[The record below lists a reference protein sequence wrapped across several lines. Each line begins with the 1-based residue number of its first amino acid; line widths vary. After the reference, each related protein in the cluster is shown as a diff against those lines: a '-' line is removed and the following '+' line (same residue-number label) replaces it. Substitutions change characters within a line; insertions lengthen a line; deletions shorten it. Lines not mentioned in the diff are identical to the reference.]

1 MAIGAGTVTLADY
14 ALMSNSP
21 LIQRVAFSLIDNGSV
36 LQDIP
41 FITKKSL
48 IVNGTRF
55 EGNLPT
61 VNWAQLNAEGVTTKG
76 TPTPWQEQ
84 AYLIRNYIDVDQVLV
99 EEENAITDPR
109 AIQLAAY
116 LKAVTYDFN
125 YKFIKND
132 HITGDANSVVG
143 LKYRIANGSAGY
155 GVRSENLINGGGLDI
170 TQANAT
176 QATANKLLELLDQL
190 LWSVDNQEGTGV
202 TIYMNEVFKRRLP
215 FLARLMGTSGGFKT
229 TEDQFG
235 RTIDKY
241 KGATLRDI
249 GYKADQ
255 STRIITNTETSDGLS
270 DTTSTYTSL
279 YAVNFSDDHF
289 GGWQFGPLQAQ
300 DLGLINNGVIYRTN
314 INWVVGLA
322 NNSNRSLGRIYGLK
336 MS

>member
-1 MAIGAGTVTLADY
+1 MAIATNSVTLADY
-14 ALMSNSP
+14 ALLSNSP
-21 LIQRVAFSLIDNGSV
+21 LVQRVAFSLIENGSV

-61 VNWAQLNAEGVTTKG
+61 VNWSQINAEGVTTKG

-99 EEENAITDPR
+99 EEENAIVDPR
-109 AIQLAAY
+109 AVQLAAY

-125 YKFIKND
+125 HKIIKND
-132 HITGDANSVVG
+132 HVTGDANAPVG
-143 LKYRIANGSAGY
+143 LRFRIDNGSTF
-155 GVRSENLINGGGLDI
+155 GVRSENKINGGGLDL

-176 QATANKLLELLDQL
+176 QATANKLIEFFDQL
-190 LWSVDNQEGTGV
+190 LWSVDSSEGDGV
-202 TIYMNEVFKRRLP
+202 VVYMNEVFKRRFA
-215 FLARLMGTSGGFKT
+215 FLLRLMGTSGGFSIT
-229 TEDQFG
+229 QDQFG
-235 RTIDKY
+235 RSVERY
-241 KGATLRDI
+241 KMAVLRDI

-255 STRIITNTETSDGLS
+255 ATRIITNTETSDGS
-270 DTTSTYTSL
+270 ADTGSTYTSV
-279 YAVNFSDDHF
+279 YAVNYSDDHF
-289 GGWQFGPLQAQ
+289 SGWQFNELKAD

-322 NNSNRSLGRIYGLK
+322 NSSNRSLGRLYGLK